1 MPIRDVPPA
10 AATLRRVLASFP
22 PDIAF
27 KHIHILLMV
36 AEQGDPQMREVEYA
50 MGIPQP
56 TLSRLV
62 AELGRFVRKD
72 VEGFNLV
79 ETYADPE
86 NRRNKRIRLT
96 PNGHKLMYR
105 VVEDIKSFDQRVAA

>member
-1 MPIRDVPPA
+1 
-10 AATLRRVLASFP
+10 
-22 PDIAF
+22 
-27 KHIHILLMV
+27 
-36 AEQGDPQMREVEYA
+36 
-50 MGIPQP
+50 MGMPQP

-62 AELGRFVRKD
+62 AELGRFVRQD

-79 ETYADPE
+79 ETYADPK

-105 VVEDIKSFDQRVAA
+105 VAEDIKSFDRRVAA